1 MKSPIEKFIKEFK
14 MMHPIYAMY
23 MMQRIQA
30 DLERIREAIPALYEE
45 ERKERE
51 GESETISL
59 IHPNFYLTY
68 GNMMSRV
75 LNESLDANIEKFVEP
90 SVFEDTE
97 K

>member
-1 MKSPIEKFIKEFK
+1 MKSPIEKFVSEVKS
-14 MMHPIYAMY
+14 MHPIYAMY

-30 DLERIREAIPALYEE
+30 DLEKIREAIPALYEK

-51 GESETISL
+51 ENSDTISL

-68 GNMMSRV
+68 GNMMSGILSDV
-75 LNESLDANIEKFVEP
+75 LDVEIEKFVEP
-90 SVFEDTE
+90 SVFEDT

>member
-1 MKSPIEKFIKEFK
+1 MKSPIEKFVSEVKS
-14 MMHPIYAMY
+14 MHPIYAMY

-30 DLERIREAIPALYEE
+30 DLEKIREVIPELYER

-51 GESETISL
+51 ENSDTISL

-68 GNMMSRV
+68 GNMMSRILSDV
-75 LNESLDANIEKFVEP
+75 LDVEIEEFVEP

>member
-1 MKSPIEKFIKEFK
+1 MKSPIEKFVSEVKS
-14 MMHPIYAMY
+14 MHPIYAMY

-30 DLERIREAIPALYEE
+30 DLEKIREAIPELYER

-51 GESETISL
+51 ENSDTISL

-68 GNMMSRV
+68 GNMMSRILSDV
-75 LNESLDANIEKFVEP
+75 LDVEIEEFVEP
-90 SVFEDTE
+90 SVFEDT

>member
-1 MKSPIEKFIKEFK
+1 MKSPIEKFVSEVKS
-14 MMHPIYAMY
+14 MHPIYAMY

-30 DLERIREAIPALYEE
+30 DLEKIREAIPELYER

-51 GESETISL
+51 ENSDTISL

-68 GNMMSRV
+68 GNMMSRILSDV
-75 LNESLDANIEKFVEP
+75 LDVEIEKFVEP
-90 SVFEDTE
+90 SVFEDT